1 MIQRGEIG
9 FDARGGAVHDGVGVE
24 GSHATV
30 RIDEVDDL
38 VQVLVPA
45 APVSQNKTR
54 TQGCSRQRMHAPQPR
69 VAVVKVTAHEEH
81 DVGALRPL
89 AVLFSSL
96 HESVDQVPA

>member
-1 MIQRGEIG
+1 MGEIG
-9 FDARGGAVHDGVGVE
+9 FDAGGGAVHDRVGVE
-24 GSHATV
+24 GSHPTV
-30 RIDEVDDL
+30 RIDEVNDL

-45 APVSQNKTR
+45 VPVSQNKTR

-96 HESVDQVPA
+96 HESVNQVPA

>member
-30 RIDEVDDL
+30 GIDQVDDL

-45 APVSQNKTR
+45 ARSVTEQDTNGRAAAGSAR
-54 TQGCSRQRMHAPQPR
+54 TTAARCCS
-69 VAVVKVTAHEEH
+69 
-81 DVGALRPL
+81 
-89 AVLFSSL
+89 
-96 HESVDQVPA
+96 ESHCP